1 MTTGINDNQL
11 TDGDKRL
18 SILKEALC
26 EYARQYLH
34 EIADAVYNKGYNMLD
49 APCLSSIIFQGRDV
63 SAEIDYAAGEIT
75 FFTPADREGV
85 RASLVKTEGEK
96 VEDLKNL
103 LFYKPI
109 LDMITEKANGLP
121 DYFDA
126 GPEVLDTLGEKALL
140 SGAIADD
147 RTVVDKVE
155 LSQSDIETIARILEE
170 MDFPG
175 ILDEYSA
182 NVMTK
187 YVEQSVGRTPGT

>member
-1 MTTGINDNQL
+1 MNDNNL
-11 TDGDKRL
+11 TDGEKRL
-18 SILKEALC
+18 SILKEALR
-26 EYARQYLH
+26 EYTRQYLH

-75 FFTPADREGV
+75 FFSPGARDGV
-85 RASLVKTEGEK
+85 ALSPIKTEEDK

-126 GPEVLDTLGEKALL
+126 GAEILDALGEKALL
-140 SGAIADD
+140 PADIADD

-187 YVEQSVGRTPGT
+187 YVEQGLGRTPGT